1 MKYLKKFETFKFL
14 EESFEDN
21 FPNKINIYTSNGA
34 YELVKSDFT
43 REVDII
49 RCSYW
54 QNTAADGNV
63 SRDGEPDLLMF
74 DIHFLNNENGLKTHV
89 DITYGDKMVTEF
101 SIEAQNKIK
110 IHLYNGFNSKFDSDS
125 QFGFQNKSILD
136 LVKLFNK
143 FNSQYK
149 LEKEDLKFLDKYPDS
164 YKEPQSMVSD
174 TERKY
179 FSEIKPFKYPIS
191 SQKGNEYALSQGK
204 KVLVV
209 NNSEAPENRYLANVL
224 RYLQVRGINHVVAST
239 PEELKEILKNN
250 KISSIISTGSERR
263 VSDDWTNK
271 MNWIVL
277 KKLKCPFLGICF
289 GFQSLCRL
297 YGSQLESGSFT
308 HDYVK
313 LHAVNKNLLFDNVDI
328 QNTQFSVS
336 FNDFPKDCPKNFNVI
351 CKIKGKI
358 AGVANEFEKKYG
370 LLFHPEDVEQTWKIL
385 DNFIALSDTES
396 VEQDALKKGNFNR
409 FNTGG

>member
-21 FPNKINIYTSNGA
+21 FPDKISIYTSGGA
-34 YELVKSDFT
+34 YTLIKSDFT

-54 QNTAADGNV
+54 HNTAADGNV

-74 DIHFLNNENGLKTHV
+74 DIHFMNTENGLKTHI
-89 DITYGDKMVTEF
+89 DISYGDKMVSEF
-101 SIEAQNKIK
+101 SIEKPNKIR
-110 IHLYNGFNSKFDSDS
+110 IHLYNGFNSKFDHDS

-143 FNSQYK
+143 FDHDYE
-149 LEKEDLKFLDKYPDS
+149 LEKEDLSFIDKYPDS
-164 YKEPQSMVSD
+164 YKEPQRAVSD
-174 TERKY
+174 SDRKY
-179 FSEIKPFKYPIS
+179 FKEETPFEFPIS
-191 SQKGNEYALSQGK
+191 SQRGNEYSLSQGR
-204 KVLVV
+204 KVLVI
-209 NNSEAPENRYLANVL
+209 NNSTPPENRYLANIL

-239 PEELKEILKNN
+239 PQELKEILKTN
-250 KISSIISTGSERR
+250 KISSVISTGSEKR
-263 VSDDWTNK
+263 VSDDMTNK

-297 YGSQLESGSFT
+297 YGSEIESGTFT

-313 LHAVNKNLLFDNVDI
+313 LHGLKSNLIFKNVDLES
-328 QNTQFSVS
+328 NQFSVS
-336 FNDFPKDCPKNFNVI
+336 FNDFPKNCPKNFNVI

-385 DNFIALSDTES
+385 DNFIDLSDTES
-396 VEQDALKKGNFNR
+396 VEQDALKKGNFNS
-409 FNTGG
+409 FKLGE